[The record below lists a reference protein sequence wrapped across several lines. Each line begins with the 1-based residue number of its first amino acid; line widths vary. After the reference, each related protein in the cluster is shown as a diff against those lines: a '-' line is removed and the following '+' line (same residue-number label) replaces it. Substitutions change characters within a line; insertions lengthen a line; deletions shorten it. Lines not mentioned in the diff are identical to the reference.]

1 MSDRTCYELVAQ
13 LASGFGALLEQVQEL
28 DTKNANLEHLLD
40 RMQKQ
45 VCHSAKDPTP
55 GMKKHNSS
63 RSGAAPTAVTDNI
76 FTNCLTHVV
85 PTLYRS
91 NLYLIVTDMCLI
103 IDTRQQSNNDI

>member
-1 MSDRTCYELVAQ
+1 MSDRMCYELVAQ

-45 VCHSAKDPTP
+45 VCYSDKDPTP

-85 PTLYRS
+85 PTLYRT
-91 NLYLIVTDMCLI
+91 NLI
-103 IDTRQQSNNDI
+103 SS

>member
-1 MSDRTCYELVAQ
+1 MSDRICYELVEQ

-45 VCHSAKDPTP
+45 VCDTYKSPSPALV

-63 RSGAAPTAVTDNI
+63 RSGAALAVVTDNI
-76 FTNCLTHVV
+76 FTNRLTSII
-85 PTLYRS
+85 PTTY
-91 NLYLIVTDMCLI
+91 T
-103 IDTRQQSNNDI
+103 IDLLCYHD

>member
-1 MSDRTCYELVAQ
+1 MSDRICYELVEQ

-45 VCHSAKDPTP
+45 VWDTDKSPSPALL

-63 RSGAAPTAVTDNI
+63 RSGAALCSGDRQ
-76 FTNCLTHVV
+76 H
-85 PTLYRS
+85 LY
-91 NLYLIVTDMCLI
+91 
-103 IDTRQQSNNDI
+103 QSSDLHHSHDIHNQPLCYHD